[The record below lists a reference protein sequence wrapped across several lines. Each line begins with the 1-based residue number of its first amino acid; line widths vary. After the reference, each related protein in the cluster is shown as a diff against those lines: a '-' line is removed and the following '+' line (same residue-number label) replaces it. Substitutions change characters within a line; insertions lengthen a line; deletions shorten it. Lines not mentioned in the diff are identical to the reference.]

1 MSDDMGIFS
10 LAVPFADSVNQDF
23 VHKMFYVVDCL
34 GTLVIHGTSNS
45 ASATFMTIRLNP
57 TAFDDISEEMREHRW
72 AKYEASYFSN
82 NLNFLLSY
90 RLRVLL
96 SFGLYQLQLHPLWLL
111 TFKHSL
117 RRNVSLQLP
126 HHL

>member
-1 MSDDMGIFS
+1 MTCLLSLSSVQSKFASPATSPGKGFVVNALMSDDMGIFS

-57 TAFDDISEEMREHRW
+57 TAFDDISEEMREH
-72 AKYEASYFSN
+72 
-82 NLNFLLSY
+82 
-90 RLRVLL
+90 
-96 SFGLYQLQLHPLWLL
+96 
-111 TFKHSL
+111 
-117 RRNVSLQLP
+117 
-126 HHL
+126 